1 MATHSSI
8 LGWATV
14 YGVTKSQTQLNNTTR
29 PSISLFNLLKSLK
42 ILSKCRC
49 NQTIQSNK
57 VNFIKIVYQCGL
69 LLYTYFK
76 TFNYKK

>member
-14 YGVTKSQTQLNNTTR
+14 YGVTKSQTQLNNTAR